1 MTSQAAP
8 PGRFT
13 HVLNWRVQFVL
24 LAAIWGSSFLF
35 IKVLG
40 EHWPALWVAL
50 GRIALGAL
58 TLVILTYA
66 RGERLRFSGRHAWRH
81 LLIAALLFNA
91 IPFTLLAYGEQHI
104 SSIFAGLWNATTPL
118 WVLCVTLVV
127 FDDEHISRERIAG
140 LLVGF
145 LGVLIVLGP
154 WRRLGYGELIGQ
166 AACAGAAVCYGFAW
180 PFTRRYLAGRP
191 ESGIALSAG
200 QLLCATAVLA
210 LFTPFVRAPTTDI
223 GPDGIGS
230 LLALGVLGSGIAYIL
245 NYSIVRAAGA
255 AVGSTVTYLVPV
267 VSTALGALVLGEPLR
282 WNQPVGAAV
291 LITGIAVSQGRLSG
305 RRSPPIRATG
315 FAAACRERSRCRWRI
330 RIAIPIAPPIRNAP
344 R

>member
-1 MTSQAAP
+1 ML
-8 PGRFT
+8 G
-13 HVLNWRVQFVL
+13 WRVQFIL

-40 EHWPALWVAL
+40 ERWPGLWVAL

-127 FDDEHISRERIAG
+127 FDDEHISRDRIVG
-140 LLVGF
+140 LLIGF

-154 WRRLGYGELIGQ
+154 WRTLGHGELIGHLM
-166 AACAGAAVCYGFAW
+166 CAGAAICYGFAW
-180 PFTRRYLAGRP
+180 PFTRRYLATRP

-200 QLLCATAVLA
+200 QLVCATVVLA
-210 LFTPFVRAPTTDI
+210 LFTPFVHAPMTHI
-223 GPDGIGS
+223 GLKGVGS
-230 LLALGVLGSGIAYIL
+230 LLALGVLGSGIAYVL
-245 NYSIVRAAGA
+245 NYSIVRAAGSA
-255 AVGSTVTYLVPV
+255 IGSMVTYLVPV
-267 VSTALGALVLGEPLR
+267 FSTALGALVLGEPLR
-282 WNQPVGAAV
+282 WNQPVGAVV
-291 LITGIAVSQGRLSG
+291 LITGIAVSQGLIG
-305 RRSPPIRATG
+305 PRRIRVAVSPPQPPPGDGAPADG
-315 FAAACRERSRCRWRI
+315 SGLQLRSRHRVGTR
-330 RIAIPIAPPIRNAP
+330 PGSGG
-344 R
+344 